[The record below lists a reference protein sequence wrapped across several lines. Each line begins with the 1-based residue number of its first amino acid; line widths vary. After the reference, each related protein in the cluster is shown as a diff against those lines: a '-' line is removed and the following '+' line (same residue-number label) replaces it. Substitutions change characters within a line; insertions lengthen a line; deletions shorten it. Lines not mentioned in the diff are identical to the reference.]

1 MKINIVFTVILLL
14 AQMLGAGATEA
25 AAGQET
31 EITLTTP
38 TGEIFGTLTTP
49 EQTNQT
55 PATVPVALI
64 IAGSGPTDRNGNNPA
79 MRNDSLKLLAAAL
92 AQNGIASVR
101 YDKRGIA
108 ASKASGKSE
117 ADLRFENY
125 IDDARAWIQKLRQ
138 DRRFSTI
145 TVIGHSEGSLIGM
158 VAANTADKFVSV
170 AGAGEPAD
178 EILKT
183 QLLAKPQAVQDL
195 CFPIIDSLKNG
206 QTVAD
211 VDPALYSLFR
221 PSVQPYMI
229 SWFRYDPQIEIK
241 KLTIPSLI
249 VQGTGD
255 IQISVEDG
263 RRLSAAD
270 PRAQLVLIEQMN
282 HIFRIVAGDRAA
294 NVATYNNA
302 SLPIADKL
310 VKSISDFILK
320 N

>member
-1 MKINIVFTVILLL
+1 MKRDIVFAMILLL
-14 AQMLGAGATEA
+14 AQMPGAGTIKA
-25 AAGQET
+25 AAGAET
-31 EITLTTP
+31 DITLTTP

-49 EQTNQT
+49 ENSGRL
-55 PATVPVALI
+55 PAALPVALM

-79 MRNDSLKLLAAAL
+79 MRNDSLKLLAGAL

-108 ASKASGKSE
+108 ASKQAGKSE
-117 ADLRFENY
+117 ADLRFDNY
-125 IDDARAWIQKLRQ
+125 IDDAKAWIQKLRQ

-158 VAANTADKFVSV
+158 VAANTADKFVSI

-183 QLLAKPQAVQDL
+183 QLRASPKAVQDL

-211 VDPALYSLFR
+211 VDPALYALFR
-221 PSVQPYMI
+221 PSIQPYMI
-229 SWFRYDPQIEIK
+229 SWFKYDPQIEIK
-241 KLTIPSLI
+241 KMAVPGLI
-249 VQGTGD
+249 IQGTGD
-255 IQISVEDG
+255 IQVSVEDG
-263 RRLSAAD
+263 QRLSAAD
-270 PRAQLVLIEQMN
+270 PRAPLVLIEQMN

-294 NVATYNNA
+294 NLATYNNA

>member
-1 MKINIVFTVILLL
+1 MKKFICLAVALLTVCINHVCNAEPGSGDE
-14 AQMLGAGATEA
+14 AQ
-25 AAGQET
+25 
-31 EITLTTP
+31 ITLTTP
-38 TGEIFGTLTTP
+38 SGEIFGTLTMPKTAGP
-49 EQTNQT
+49 T
-55 PATVPVALI
+55 AAVPVALI
-64 IAGSGPTDRNGNNPA
+64 IAGSGPTDRDGNNPV
-79 MRNDSLKLLAAAL
+79 MKNNCLKLLAEAL

-108 ASKASGKSE
+108 ASKASAKNE

-125 IDDARAWIQKLRQ
+125 IEDAKAWIQKLRQ
-138 DRRFSTI
+138 DKRFSTI

-158 VAANTADKFVSV
+158 VAAKTADKFVSV

-183 QLLAKPQAVQDL
+183 QLQAKPKAVQDL
-195 CFPIIDSLKNG
+195 CFPIIDRLKSG

-229 SWFRYDPQIEIK
+229 SWFKYDPQTEIK

-249 VQGTGD
+249 IQGTGD
-255 IQISVEDG
+255 IQVSVEDG
-263 RRLSAAD
+263 RRLAAAN

-294 NVATYNNA
+294 NVATYNNP

-310 VKSISDFILK
+310 IKSISDFILK